1 MDMAIKNSGTT
12 IDMRL
17 YVDQLLEGE
26 DVEVFASPGTK
37 NMFIVKSNS
46 KALQE
51 EVRKSFHSKTAKLL
65 YLAKQARPDILT
77 AVTFLCTRLQAA
89 KRKTGAN
96 YIGYWG
102 T

>member
-37 NMFIVKSNS
+37 NMFIVKSNL

-51 EVRKSFHSKTAKLL
+51 EVRKSFHSKSKKFESPKSLL
-65 YLAKQARPDILT
+65 GFCNHFLSKWVTPSRQILE
-77 AVTFLCTRLQAA
+77 
-89 KRKTGAN
+89 G
-96 YIGYWG
+96 
-102 T
+102 